1 MQKFA
6 SKACV
11 KQKNSLDSLGT
22 LGMKTIRVLGSREE
36 IPVGKVLCLGRNY
49 VQHAREMLSEVPER
63 PIIFLKPATALIR
76 DGENILIPPISRE
89 VHHEVELVVAISKNG
104 KHIPE
109 SSAREFIL
117 GYGVGLDM
125 TLRDVQNE
133 AKKKGLPWSVA
144 KGFDTSAPVSEI
156 IPASRIKN
164 VSELEIRCSVN
175 GTIRQKS
182 RIEAMVFSI
191 EQIISYCSSLF
202 TLERGDLIFTGT
214 PE

>member
-1 MQKFA
+1 
-6 SKACV
+6 
-11 KQKNSLDSLGT
+11 
-22 LGMKTIRVLGSREE
+22 MKRRRKVFHGVL
-36 IPVGKVLCLGRNY
+36 
-49 VQHAREMLSEVPER
+49 
-63 PIIFLKPATALIR
+63 
-76 DGENILIPPISRE
+76 
-89 VHHEVELVVAISKNG
+89 
-104 KHIPE
+104 
-109 SSAREFIL
+109 
-117 GYGVGLDM
+117 
-125 TLRDVQNE
+125 
-133 AKKKGLPWSVA
+133 

-214 PE
+214 PEGTGKVQPGDVIVAELVNFTRISLSVMAA